1 MLENNREQV
10 TTLLE
15 EIKKDATEIKRLLD
29 LIIQRREDFSDL
41 TEKLGITVNNA
52 TETERDLAIEVS
64 NLLDSIEDTVIANF

>member
-1 MLENNREQV
+1 MEINREQV